1 MRVREA
7 ADGTLVTVPDP
18 GTSALL
24 TVHGPHGPVRVLVLS
39 AEQGRQVSRVHIWGC
54 DRLVL
59 CDDLVLA
66 DGEELRVHTA
76 AAPDIAL
83 LPAPPG
89 LTGTTAG
96 PGVRDGAFT
105 RWILSPPASVPPP
118 APAVTCVR
126 SEAVAAPA
134 RTGDS
139 HGRASAPLDADF
151 ERASVHHIAVLPE
164 VFDESGEAG
173 EVLLRIQYT
182 GDVAWAY
189 TGGKLIADHFWYGPV
204 WEIGLRRFA
213 AEAVRHGIELRIL
226 PAARESR
233 IYVDPTARDGLD
245 AARARTSVDAVSLL
259 PLRRLTLR
267 APRGSGHDR
276 PHPGQPQRPAV
287 RRHRT
292 GPRPCSPHPPSP
304 RAAPRTPSLWTYDP
318 RPPTS

>member
-1 MRVREA
+1 M
-7 ADGTLVTVPDP
+7 
-18 GTSALL
+18 
-24 TVHGPHGPVRVLVLS
+24 LS

-105 RWILSPPASVPPP
+105 RWILSPPA
-118 APAVTCVR
+118 PAVTCVR

-134 RTGDS
+134 RTGGS

-164 VFDESGEAG
+164 VFDESEEAG
-173 EVLLRIQYT
+173 EVLLIQYT
-182 GDVAWAY
+182 GDVARAY
-189 TGGKLIADHFWYGPV
+189 IGGKLIADHF
-204 WEIGLRRFA
+204 
-213 AEAVRHGIELRIL
+213 
-226 PAARESR
+226 
-233 IYVDPTARDGLD
+233 
-245 AARARTSVDAVSLL
+245 
-259 PLRRLTLR
+259 
-267 APRGSGHDR
+267 
-276 PHPGQPQRPAV
+276 
-287 RRHRT
+287 
-292 GPRPCSPHPPSP
+292 
-304 RAAPRTPSLWTYDP
+304 
-318 RPPTS
+318 

>member
-1 MRVREA
+1 MEHRHRRRSGLRRAGSTAVAAAGAMILVVGLSQLGTASPGTGTAQRTTAAAARPMENLGAASWPCTPADTTVRVREA

-118 APAVTCVR
+118 APAVTCAR

-173 EVLLRIQYT
+173 
-182 GDVAWAY
+182 
-189 TGGKLIADHFWYGPV
+189 
-204 WEIGLRRFA
+204 
-213 AEAVRHGIELRIL
+213 
-226 PAARESR
+226 
-233 IYVDPTARDGLD
+233 
-245 AARARTSVDAVSLL
+245 
-259 PLRRLTLR
+259 
-267 APRGSGHDR
+267 
-276 PHPGQPQRPAV
+276 
-287 RRHRT
+287 
-292 GPRPCSPHPPSP
+292 
-304 RAAPRTPSLWTYDP
+304 
-318 RPPTS
+318 